1 MHSTVQNVTY
11 VGSDDEESTSDHDDL
26 EPDTYYDNIEINEE
40 DEEAL
45 RMFMS
50 SKPERTR
57 TLADIIMDKIT
68 DKHTELET
76 QFSDA
81 ETLKLQNIDP
91 RYVIFLE
98 HQSLFRFSTFIT

>member
-1 MHSTVQNVTY
+1 MFSLFALDDDSDAES
-11 VGSDDEESTSDHDDL
+11 GSDNDDL
-26 EPDTYYDNIEINEE
+26 EPDTFYENVEINEE

-50 SKPERTR
+50 ARPEKTR

-68 DKHTELET
+68 DKHTELQT
-76 QFSDA
+76 QFSDV

-91 RYVIFLE
+91 RFVY
-98 HQSLFRFSTFIT
+98 TT